1 MHAIVEITDSQYEI
15 KFCTTPVKMIFLEI
29 PLIPF
34 NSIDW
39 HVAQIFC
46 SILYIT
52 PTKIVIRH
60 YEINMKLFQCQLI
73 F

>member
-46 SILYIT
+46 SIFHIT
-52 PTKIVIRH
+52 PTKIVI
-60 YEINMKLFQCQLI
+60 
-73 F
+73 